1 MEQNACLEKYIELTG
16 RDDVK
21 ETVFF
26 EDTPDIIGV
35 YAPGWDFSVEEENK
49 GFVGRALCTSSFYT
63 GGEIKLEDKE
73 PWELPAQLER
83 RAIIQ
88 CLENEKK
95 RGEFIFCFLV
105 GRLVLVEESFS
116 FEGDARGNW
125 NLLRDN
131 ISISFERDEAGQRF
145 RITVDGR
152 EYADCRL
159 ESRLTMEHDYIDFAE
174 LLLKFS
180 APAKTSVAQEELL
193 LRLLEKYPEFEGHL
207 VRRLSPDNHNICIY
221 QMAMPAENSRE
232 RLWLYFD
239 NESAGV
245 GIYPHVLCD
254 DIGLHIDAVS
264 GYIDSIINE
273 EILLIKYY
281 KSREAYEEGSAEKY
295 EWAAPPKSGDAK
307 ELQEKLVKKS
317 SGLSRLFNKHA
328 YIEAFSY
335 RGTYSFA
342 VSF

>member
-1 MEQNACLEKYIELTG
+1 M
-16 RDDVK
+16 
-21 ETVFF
+21 
-26 EDTPDIIGV
+26 
-35 YAPGWDFSVEEENK
+35 
-49 GFVGRALCTSSFYT
+49 
-63 GGEIKLEDKE
+63 
-73 PWELPAQLER
+73 
-83 RAIIQ
+83 
-88 CLENEKK
+88 
-95 RGEFIFCFLV
+95 
-105 GRLVLVEESFS
+105 
-116 FEGDARGNW
+116 
-125 NLLRDN
+125 
-131 ISISFERDEAGQRF
+131 
-145 RITVDGR
+145 
-152 EYADCRL
+152 
-159 ESRLTMEHDYIDFAE
+159 
-174 LLLKFS
+174 
-180 APAKTSVAQEELL
+180 
-193 LRLLEKYPEFEGHL
+193 
-207 VRRLSPDNHNICIY
+207 RRLSPDNHNICIY

-281 KSREAYEEGSAEKY
+281 KSREAYEEGNAEKY